1 MSYTIYYS
9 DPAKINYPIVV
20 QDDIKYNS
28 VGSGGLTL
36 LGRNYPGYGQSVA
49 ENFVHLLENFS
60 SPVPPVNAIEGQIW
74 YDSATGKLRI
84 NDGAGNNTRWRP
96 INGFFQQDDEPANVG
111 KGDLWVDTQNNQVK
125 IYDGSEFIPVGP
137 PESSA
142 PGEFTG
148 SVAQTVETSDG
159 STQKVIIN
167 YVNGTPIE
175 VISNSKFRA
184 VGLNGFENI
193 DISTGSNLTVLDG
206 AMYNGTSVSAERLIQ
221 NGQAVLGGY
230 FVRNDINQT
239 LNGQINISQD
249 GNALKI
255 GINPTFILERENQ
268 YSANFVNTYPNYGEF
283 NFKVY
288 SDNNIVPVFRV
299 VGTTER
305 QGVRVLSK
313 TAATSSLTGALQVV
327 GGAGIQGDVFIG
339 GKLRVNRI
347 VDSNNSNGIPADDNK
362 PGYALFSDKNGI
374 YWAEV
379 NTSTKAF
386 ATGGTVGGILKVVS
400 AVNTATSPTTG
411 ALQVTGGVGISEA
424 LYVGSDKDS
433 TGTGFGALV
442 VSGGASIA
450 KDLHVGGMI
459 YANTLTIQNTIITTS
474 TVVTDDII
482 STTNATQSTTS
493 TNGSLVIAGGAG
505 IGKNVNI
512 GGNLT
517 VWGTVSG
524 NNIFATTATNIAGGK
539 EGEIPVKVQINTG
552 TINQA
557 TITGFINTGYPGYI
571 LQVGTLSQVPAFVS
585 TAGIYVNSSVNAET
599 IRSGDAGQLLYQA
612 APGVTTFVNTG
623 TETDLLVSR
632 PGAPTFESTSSI
644 YVGFSNMSRQWQTSR
659 TTSFDGNI
667 LQGYVLLDGTQD
679 TIFTATIR
687 ARSISLGTSTYG
699 IYVEDAFT
707 FGHGISGSAAGEGAT
722 FNVSVNST
730 SSNLAN
736 TIMYRDGF
744 GRFSATVATLFTL
757 TSVNIL
763 GDRIYEDTARVWTT
777 ATLTDNSQLTNGANY
792 ITPATLAFY
801 GVTATVGTTYL
812 GVSTQSGY
820 VTFTNL
826 GVQTIVAGTDTQVTA
841 TGVGNTGTITINSTD
856 TLQSVSGRGATTNQ
870 IISITNATPTTVA
883 GTGALRVTGGVYA
896 GAGLFVTGAATVTNN
911 LYVSGSATVTG
922 DFAGQAGGTIAGN
935 FTATGVYADAVYDLA
950 ARVWTTATLIDN
962 NQLANGAGYLK
973 SVTPLGGQSISV
985 TAVSTSAPNTQFT
998 INNTGVTGTIGTT
1011 YLGVS
1016 NPTGRVVLTNLGV
1029 QTLTAGT
1036 DTAVSQSTGTVVV
1049 WNNATLETVSL
1060 RGAFATSIIRLT
1072 NGVDSTGTASGTLV
1086 VAGGIGLSK
1095 SLTVGGALSVNS
1107 TATLRQNLN
1116 VTGPVTAFS
1125 FAGTGSGLTNIPN
1138 SALVNSSFGVTGTN
1152 GVLVSTSTV
1161 RLGESFSINY
1171 QGINNVVSGTG
1182 IDVLIVSGVA
1192 TISSTDTLQ
1201 DVVNRG
1207 STATFAQIEVA
1218 NVITNSRPSFRVNG
1232 TSSIGTVI
1240 SSGTAITGTM
1250 AIVEHDRG
1258 FAFNS
1263 TSGVFTAPLGG
1274 VYQVFVNAYTTST
1287 GTTSVMLTRN
1297 GGTTGTDIAAFWSA
1311 NSNTSG
1317 TYYGVNNLIGL
1328 AAGDKIAATVTSGF
1342 IVFDNRSSWGVTF
1355 IG

>member
-9 DPAKINYPIVV
+9 DPAKVNYPIIV

-60 SPVPPVNAIEGQIW
+60 SPVPPINAIEGQLW

-96 INGFFQQDDEPANVG
+96 INGFFQDTEEPPNVN
-111 KGDLWVDTQNNQVK
+111 KGDIWVDTTNNQVK
-125 IYDGSEFIPVGP
+125 LYDGIQFITVGP
-137 PESSA
+137 LLSSA
-142 PGEFTG
+142 DGEFTG
-148 SVAQTVETSDG
+148 YEAKDVETDDG
-159 STQKVIIN
+159 STQPVIIG
-167 YVNGTPIE
+167 YVNSVPVE
-175 VISNSKFRA
+175 VISNSEFI
-184 VGLNGFENI
+184 VSNLDGFSKI
-193 DISTGSNLTVLDG
+193 TVGSNLTSFNS
-206 AMYNGTSVSAERLIQ
+206 AIYNGTSYAAERIVQ
-221 NGQAVLGGY
+221 NGQQVLGSY

-239 LNGQINISQD
+239 LNGQIGISQD

-288 SDNNIVPVFRV
+288 SDNNIVPVLRV

-305 QGVRVLSK
+305 QGIRVLSK
-313 TAATSSLTGALQVV
+313 TVATSTLTGALQVV
-327 GGAGIQGDVFIG
+327 GGAGIQGDVYIG
-339 GKLRVNRI
+339 GKLAVERI
-347 VDSNNSNGIPADDNK
+347 EATNGTGN
-362 PGYALFSDKNGI
+362 PGHVLVSDAGGI
-374 YWAEV
+374 YWAP
-379 NTSTKAF
+379 
-386 ATGGTVGGILKVVS
+386 
-400 AVNTATSPTTG
+400 VNTATNAFASGGTVTGVFKITESTTSIGTDTG
-411 ALQVTGGVGISEA
+411 ALQVWGGANIQKR
-424 LYVGSDKDS
+424 LYVTDTTQAS
-433 TGTGFGALV
+433 TTTEGALV
-442 VSGGASIA
+442 VSGGVNIG
-450 KDLHVGGMI
+450 KDLVVGGMI
-459 YANTLTIQNTIITTS
+459 YASTLTIQNTIITTS

-482 STTNATQSTTS
+482 STTNDTQSTAV
-493 TNGSLVIAGGAG
+493 TNGALVIAGGAG
-505 IGKNVNI
+505 IGKNLNI
-512 GGNLT
+512 GGNLN
-517 VWGTVSG
+517 VVGSVSG
-524 NNIFATTATNIAGGK
+524 NNILATTSTNLAGGIQ
-539 EGEIPVKVQINTG
+539 GQIPYQTAAG
-552 TINQA
+552 
-557 TITGFINTGYPGYI
+557 ITRFINTGNPGYI
-571 LQVGTLSQVPAFVS
+571 LQMGTQNTASFVS
-585 TAGIYVNSSVNAET
+585 TASVYVNASVYSEN
-599 IRSGDAGQLLYQA
+599 IRRGESGQLVYQTA
-612 APGVTTFVNTG
+612 SSSTSFINTG

-632 PGAPTFESTSSI
+632 PGAPAFESTSSI
-644 YVGFSNMSRQWQTSR
+644 YVGFSNMARQWQTSR
-659 TTSFDGNI
+659 TTTFDGNI

-687 ARSISLGTSTYG
+687 TRSISLGTSTYG

-722 FNVSVNST
+722 FNVTVNST
-730 SSNLAN
+730 SSNVGN
-736 TIMYRDGF
+736 TIVFRDNF
-744 GRFSATVATLFTL
+744 GRFSATVATLYTV
-757 TSVNIL
+757 TSFSIY

-777 ATLTDNSQLTNGANY
+777 ATLTDNAQLTNGANY
-792 ITPATLAFY
+792 ITPDTLASF

-812 GVSTQSGY
+812 GVSGTSGR
-820 VTFTNL
+820 VEFTNL
-826 GVQTIVAGTDTQVTA
+826 GVQTVVAGTDTQVVA
-841 TGVGNTGTITINSTD
+841 TGAGNTGTITINSTD
-856 TLQSVSGRGATTNQ
+856 TLQSVSSRGATTNQ
-870 IISITNATPTTVA
+870 VISITNATPTTVA
-883 GTGALRVTGGVYA
+883 GTGALRVTGGMSA

-911 LYVSGSATVTG
+911 LSVTGKATITG
-922 DFAGQAGGTIAGN
+922 DFAGQAGGIIAGN
-935 FTATGVYADAVYDLA
+935 FTATGVYSDAVYDLG

-1036 DTAVSQSTGTVVV
+1036 DTAVSQATGTVVV
-1049 WNNATLETVSL
+1049 WSNATLETVSL
-1060 RGAFATSIIRLT
+1060 RGSFATSIIQLT

-1095 SLTVGGALSVNS
+1095 SLTVGGSVTVNS
-1107 TATLRQNLN
+1107 TATLKQNL
-1116 VTGPVTAFS
+1116 VVAGPVTAYS
-1125 FAGTGSGLTNIPN
+1125 FIGTGSGLTSIPN
-1138 SALVNSSFGVTGTN
+1138 TSLVNSSFGVTGTN
-1152 GVLVSTSTV
+1152 GVTVSTSTV
-1161 RLGESFSINY
+1161 RLGENFSIDY
-1171 QGINNVVSGTG
+1171 QGISNVVPGTG
-1182 IDVLIVSGVA
+1182 TAISIVSGVA
-1192 TISSTDTLQ
+1192 TIASTDTLES
-1201 DVVNRG
+1201 VVNRG
-1207 STATFAQIEVA
+1207 STASFAQIEVA
-1218 NVITNSRPSFRVNG
+1218 NVVTNSRPSFRVNG
-1232 TSSIGTVI
+1232 TSTVGRVI

-1250 AIVEHDRG
+1250 TVIEHDRG

-1274 VYQVFVNAYTTST
+1274 VYQVFINGYTTST
-1287 GTTSVMLTRN
+1287 TATSVMLTRN
-1297 GGTTGTDIAAFWSA
+1297 GGTTGTDIAAFWSS

-1342 IVFDNRSSWGVTF
+1342 IVFDDRSSWGVTF